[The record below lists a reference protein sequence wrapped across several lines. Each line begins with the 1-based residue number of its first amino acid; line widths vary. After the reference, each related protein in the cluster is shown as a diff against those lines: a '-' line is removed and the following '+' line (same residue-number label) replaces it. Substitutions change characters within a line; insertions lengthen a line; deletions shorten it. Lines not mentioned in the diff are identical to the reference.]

1 VGAHPEATAALD
13 GPAFLLTHPTPD
25 TGVLPGVES
34 PAQAL
39 IDSRATPADRLGLFH
54 LKQRGPGRSNRK
66 EQLRVLVAA
75 GGNVAPVRHDGNT
88 PCFADLP
95 DHFYASR
102 GADPVLA
109 VWGVRQPRE
118 QASSLVNTFTNCG
131 DVKGAGEK
139 KYGR

>member
-1 VGAHPEATAALD
+1 TAALD
-13 GPAFLLTHPTPD
+13 GPPFILAHPTPD

-34 PAQAL
+34 PAKAL
-39 IDSRATPADRLGLFH
+39 IDNRATPAYRLCLFH
-54 LKQRGPGRSNRK
+54 LKQRGAGCSDRK

-102 GADPVLA
+102 GTGEY
-109 VWGVRQPRE
+109 WRCCVRQRV
-118 QASSLVNTFTNCG
+118 SRRL
-131 DVKGAGEK
+131 
-139 KYGR
+139 RL